1 VAAEISPNQSLH
13 AATAKGDLDAMR
25 QALANGAK
33 VSFPSPHMQDTP
45 LHIAVLNEAVDAVHL
60 LLDAGAE
67 IHAQNRDGRTPLHEA
82 AYQKKPEIWN
92 LLSERGADPHRP
104 DNEGITPQSLRDTL
118 AFAPEM
124 VELSQEQ
131 VARGMSR
138 SR

>member
-1 VAAEISPNQSLH
+1 
-13 AATAKGDLDAMR
+13 MR

-45 LHIAVLNEAVDAVHL
+45 LHIAVLNEAVDAVYL